1 MTRMTKEAMRWSP
14 KIKQSWG
21 GSWNLWRLLKDV
33 QVGAFPSLGRQYEN
47 NGFGFRWGI
56 LSSGYVIF
64 AIEKVE
70 TQDNDAE
77 NGIHHIVDEEPGAN
91 SEVSGAGKT
100 IALY

>member
-1 MTRMTKEAMRWSP
+1 MYIYISK
-14 KIKQSWG
+14 
-21 GSWNLWRLLKDV
+21 
-33 QVGAFPSLGRQYEN
+33 
-47 NGFGFRWGI
+47 GI
-56 LSSGYVIF
+56 SSTHQQILESF

-91 SEVSGAGKT
+91 GEVSGAGKT